1 MTYSLEWVSLDV
13 DGVVRGDL
21 YLEIT
26 YFANAPVP
34 QTQATL
40 SVPVNS
46 TLMRRPS
53 KLSPSDRLYRPSQ
66 ESAPPASFSSHH
78 NARYQ
83 GQGLNAYAS
92 VGTHLLPPSPSSS
105 RSSSAESLKRS
116 ESPLPPLPEQRLAP
130 APLPTTL
137 VPGGGGAKPRLRD
150 DHPPPVPSIL
160 RPGSNQISHTPLPH
174 HGRPT
179 GRHPSGSSPPRDE
192 YYAHPS
198 SPTAGY
204 SVTPPRPQG
213 YPTNTTPGTTVPY
226 FRPTSSSPQVWATD
240 HAPAA
245 PLLFPVPTVV
255 QVQESDNYQSSARTP
270 EQRTPSFHQPTNI
283 GLPDPYLQARYQTP
297 LPLPPGSGSPPRSR
311 HSLPRESTPDP
322 SRLEALR
329 RAEEEVARRKQ
340 QEDKDLEL
348 ALQLDRELN
357 LADQPSVQSTSVARA
372 SAPMP
377 GGW

>member
-1 MTYSLEWVSLDV
+1 MIHSLEWVSLDI

-34 QTQATL
+34 QTGATL
-40 SVPVNS
+40 SAPVNS
-46 TLMRRPS
+46 TLMRRQS

-66 ESAPPASFSSHH
+66 ESAPPTSVSSHH

-83 GQGLNAYAS
+83 GQGHNAYAS

-105 RSSSAESLKRS
+105 RSSSSEPLKRS
-116 ESPLPPLPEQRLAP
+116 ESPLPPLPEQRLPP

-150 DHPPPVPSIL
+150 DHPPPIPSIL

-174 HGRPT
+174 YGRPT

-198 SPTAGY
+198 SPTVAY
-204 SVTPPRPQG
+204 SVTPPHPQG
-213 YPTNTTPGTTVPY
+213 YPTSSAPGTTPY
-226 FRPTSSSPQVWATD
+226 FQPASSTPQVWATD

-255 QVQESDNYQSSARTP
+255 QVQESNNYQSSARTP
-270 EQRTPSFHQPTNI
+270 EQRTPSYHQTNSE
-283 GLPDPYLQARYQTP
+283 LPNPYLQTRYQTP
-297 LPLPPGSGSPPRSR
+297 LPLPPGSGSPPRGR
-311 HSLPRESTPDP
+311 PSLPRESTPDP

-329 RAEEEVARRKQ
+329 RAEEEAAKRKQ
-340 QEDKDLEL
+340 QEEKDLEL

-357 LADQPSVQSTSVARA
+357 LANQPPAQSASAARA
-372 SAPMP
+372 GAPMP